1 MAQCQKRCFVK
12 LCKKHGAAELR
23 HEGAELLV
31 QHVRQAAHS
40 PHLREWTWFQFQVD
54 LPLQVPLCSLER

>member
-31 QHVRQAAHS
+31 QHCQAGGSLPAS
-40 PHLREWTWFQFQVD
+40 EGVD
-54 LPLQVPLCSLER
+54 LVSVPGGPSSAGATVQP